1 MKQVLQ
7 SYRTGELRVADVP
20 APGVEAGCLLVHTR
34 VSLVS
39 AGTERATVELAQKS
53 LLGKARARPD
63 LVKKVLERVAR
74 DGLVATGKAAFQKL
88 DSPIPLGYSCAGVV
102 LEVGDGVPGFSVGD
116 RVACAGAKVANHAE
130 INLVPHH
137 LCARIPEG
145 VADEDAAFV
154 TLGAIALHGVRQ
166 AAPTL
171 GEVFGVIGLG
181 LIGQLAAQLL
191 RASGCAVLGVD
202 LDPVKVTLAK
212 SLGCEAALLRSDDL
226 AAAVRGLTGGRGL
239 DGVILAAATPS
250 SDPIEL
256 AGELCRDRGRVV
268 ALGATGLTVPRRPY
282 YDKELVLLQSRS
294 YGPGRYDPSY
304 EEGGVDYP
312 AGYVRWTEGRNL
324 EAFLG
329 QVAAGR
335 VKVAELVSHRFPIE
349 QAAEAYAL
357 LQGRASKE
365 AEAASASQ
373 AESAAAGATAAPV
386 TPASAGGEPL
396 GILLHY
402 PQGPVPA
409 RTVTLGPVPR
419 AGGPLRIGVLG
430 AGAFASGTLV
440 PLFAA
445 DRGARLVSIAS
456 ARGASARHLA
466 ERHQIA
472 RATTDGAALLADPDV
487 DAVVIATRHDLHAG
501 LAAAALRAGKHV
513 FVEKPLALDEA
524 GLGEVL
530 AAQRESGQQLF
541 VGYNRRFAPLTAA
554 LRAHFQGRSGP
565 LLITVRINAG
575 EIPATSWVHDPRQG
589 GGRLLGEGCHFVDLC
604 AAIAGAEVTQ
614 VSAQGVGPAGAARG
628 DDNFV
633 LGLRLSDGSV
643 ASIVYAAVGDPSAG
657 KERIEVLG
665 DGAVAVLDDF
675 RRLELRRGGKVRTE
689 RTLGQDKGHKAEV
702 AAFLEAVRSGRAPV
716 SPAALAATSR
726 ATFAALAQLK
736 GEGEARGAGQ
746 GGSDGDGDNAAAV
759 LPR

>member
-20 APGVEAGCLLVHTR
+20 APGVEAGSLLVHTR

-102 LEVGDGVPGFSVGD
+102 LEVGDGVPGFSPGD

-137 LCARIPEG
+137 LCARIPDG

-171 GEVFGVIGLG
+171 GEVFAVIGLG
-181 LIGQLAAQLL
+181 LIGQLAVQLL

-202 LDPVKVTLAK
+202 LDPAKVTLAK

-226 AAAVRGLTGGRGL
+226 AAAVRGLTSGRGL

-250 SDPIEL
+250 SDPVEL

-324 EAFLG
+324 EAFLA

-335 VKVAELVSHRFPIE
+335 VRAQPLVSHKFPIE
-349 QAAEAYAL
+349 RAQEAYGL
-357 LQGRASKE
+357 LQG
-365 AEAASASQ
+365 
-373 AESAAAGATAAPV
+373 AAAAQDSLVAQPGAEGKPAAP
-386 TPASAGGEPL
+386 AGEPL
-396 GILLHY
+396 GILLTY
-402 PQGPVPA
+402 PQGPAPA
-409 RTVTLGPVPR
+409 RTVTLSNASWR
-419 AGGPLRIGVLG
+419 ASKGVVRVGIIG
-430 AGAFASGTLV
+430 AGNFAAGTLV
-440 PLFAA
+440 PLFAQQDGVKLIA
-445 DRGARLVSIAS
+445 IAS

-472 RATTDGAALLADPDV
+472 RATTDAAAILSDGEV
-487 DAVVIATRHDLHAG
+487 DAVVIATRHDKHAA
-501 LAAAALRAGKHV
+501 LAAQALRAGKHV

-524 GLGEVL
+524 GLRDVL
-530 AAQRESGQQLF
+530 EAQASSGKQLF
-541 VGYNRRFAPLTAA
+541 VGYNRRFAPMTLA
-554 LRAHFQGRSGP
+554 LKEQFANRRGP
-565 LLITVRINAG
+565 LVLSLRVNAG
-575 EIPATSWVHDPRQG
+575 EIPATSWVHDPREG
-589 GGRLLGEGCHFVDLC
+589 GGRLIGEGCHFVDLC
-604 AAIAGAEVTQ
+604 AAIAGAPVTR
-614 VSAQGVGPAGAARG
+614 VFAQGVLPSGGARA
-628 DDNFV
+628 DDNFA
-633 LGLRLSDGSV
+633 LDLRLGDGSI
-643 ASIVYAAVGDPSAG
+643 ASLVYTAQGDPSAG
-657 KERIEVLG
+657 KERIEVFG
-665 DGAVAVLDDF
+665 DGAWALLDEF
-675 RRLELRRGGKVRTE
+675 RKLELRRGGKLRTE
-689 RTLGQDKGHKAEV
+689 RALAQDKGHKAGV
-702 AAFLEAVRSGRAPV
+702 AAFLESITTGKAAV
-716 SPAALAATSR
+716 SPQDLAATSR
-726 ATFAALAQLK
+726 ATFAAA
-736 GEGEARGAGQ
+736 EALRG
-746 GGSDGDGDNAAAV
+746 GDAAPIEVA
-759 LPR
+759 

>member
-20 APGVEAGCLLVHTR
+20 APGVERGSLLVHTR

-74 DGLVATGKAAFQKL
+74 DGLIATGKAAFQKL

-137 LCARIPEG
+137 LCARIPDG

-166 AAPTL
+166 ASPTL

-191 RASGCAVLGVD
+191 RASGCLVLGVD
-202 LDPVKVTLAK
+202 LDPAKVALAR

-226 AAAVRGLTGGRGL
+226 AAAVRGLTSGRGL

-250 SDPIEL
+250 SDPVEL

-294 YGPGRYDPSY
+294 YGPGRYDPAY

-324 EAFLG
+324 EAFLA

-335 VKVAELVSHRFPIE
+335 VRAQPLVSHRFPIE
-349 QAAEAYAL
+349 RAQEAYGL
-357 LQGRASKE
+357 LQG
-365 AEAASASQ
+365 ASAPEDSLVEQ
-373 AESAAAGATAAPV
+373 PSAPAGDGAAAPGPGRV
-386 TPASAGGEPL
+386 RVPGEPL
-396 GILLHY
+396 GILLTY
-402 PQGPVPA
+402 PQGPIPA
-409 RTVTLGPVPR
+409 RTVTVGSWR
-419 AGGPLRIGVLG
+419 ARKGVVRVGFIG
-430 AGAFASGTLV
+430 AGNFAAGTLV
-440 PLFAA
+440 PLFAQQDGVKLTA
-445 DRGARLVSIAS
+445 IAS

-466 ERHQIA
+466 ERHQISC
-472 RATTDGAALLADPDV
+472 ATTDAAAILEGDEV
-487 DAVVIATRHDLHAG
+487 DAVVIATRHDKHAA
-501 LAAAALRAGKHV
+501 LAAQALRAGKHV

-524 GLGEVL
+524 GLRDVL
-530 AAQRESGQQLF
+530 AAQAGSGKQLF
-541 VGYNRRFAPLTAA
+541 VGYNRRFAPMTLA
-554 LRAHFQGRSGP
+554 LKELFANRRGP
-565 LLITVRINAG
+565 LVLSLRVNAG
-575 EIPATSWVHDPRQG
+575 ELPATSWVHDPREG
-589 GGRLLGEGCHFVDLC
+589 GGRLVGEGCHFVDLC
-604 AAIAGAEVTQ
+604 AAIAGAPVTR
-614 VSAQGVGPAGAARG
+614 VFAQGVLPSGGARA

-633 LGLRLSDGSV
+633 LDLRLGDGSI
-643 ASIVYAAVGDPSAG
+643 ASLVYTAQGDPSAG
-657 KERIEVLG
+657 KERVEVFG
-665 DGAVAVLDDF
+665 DGAWALLDEF
-675 RRLELRRGGKVRTE
+675 RRLELRRGGKLRTE
-689 RTLGQDKGHKAEV
+689 RALAQDKGHKAGV
-702 AAFLEAVRSGRAPV
+702 AAFIDSITTGKAAV
-716 SPAALAATSR
+716 SPQDLAATSR
-726 ATFAALAQLK
+726 ATFAAA
-736 GEGEARGAGQ
+736 EALRG
-746 GGSDGDGDNAAAV
+746 GDAV
-759 LPR
+759 PIEVG

>member
-20 APGVEAGCLLVHTR
+20 APGVEAGSLLVHTR

-102 LEVGDGVPGFSVGD
+102 LEVGGNVPGFSVGD

-137 LCARIPEG
+137 LCARIPDG

-166 AAPTL
+166 ASPTL
-171 GEVFGVIGLG
+171 GEVFAVIGLG
-181 LIGQLAAQLL
+181 LIGQLAVQLL

-202 LDPVKVTLAK
+202 LDPVKVTLAR

-226 AAAVRGLTGGRGL
+226 GAAVRGLTSGRGL

-324 EAFLG
+324 EAFLA

-335 VKVAELVSHRFPIE
+335 VRAQPLVSHKFPIE
-349 QAAEAYAL
+349 RAQEAYGL
-357 LQGRASKE
+357 LQG
-365 AEAASASQ
+365 
-373 AESAAAGATAAPV
+373 AAAAEDSLVAQPAPGQAAGDVAAKP
-386 TPASAGGEPL
+386 PAPAGEPL
-396 GILLHY
+396 GILLTY
-402 PQGPVPA
+402 PQGPAPA
-409 RTVTLGPVPR
+409 RTVTVTNGSWR
-419 AGGPLRIGVLG
+419 ASKGVVRVGIIG
-430 AGAFASGTLV
+430 AGNFASGTLV
-440 PLFAA
+440 PLFAQQDGVKLTA
-445 DRGARLVSIAS
+445 IAS

-466 ERHQIA
+466 ERYQIA
-472 RATTDGAALLADPDV
+472 RATTDAEAILSDGEV
-487 DAVVIATRHDLHAG
+487 DAVVIATRHDKHAA
-501 LAAAALRAGKHV
+501 LAAQALRAGKHV

-524 GLGEVL
+524 GLQDVL
-530 AAQRESGQQLF
+530 AAQAGSGKQLF
-541 VGYNRRFAPLTAA
+541 VGYNRRFAPMTLLLKEQFAN
-554 LRAHFQGRSGP
+554 RRSP
-565 LLITVRINAG
+565 LVLSLRINAG
-575 EIPATSWVHDPRQG
+575 EIPATSWVHDPREG
-589 GGRLLGEGCHFVDLC
+589 GGRLVGEGCHFVDLC
-604 AAIAGAEVTQ
+604 AAIAGAPVTR
-614 VSAQGVGPAGAARG
+614 VFAQGVLPSGGARA
-628 DDNFV
+628 DDNFA
-633 LGLRLSDGSV
+633 LDLRLGDGSI
-643 ASIVYAAVGDPSAG
+643 ASLVYTAQGDPSAG
-657 KERIEVLG
+657 KERIEVFG
-665 DGAVAVLDDF
+665 DGAWGLLDEF
-675 RRLELRRGGKVRTE
+675 RKLELRRAGQLRTE
-689 RTLGQDKGHKAEV
+689 RALAQDKGHRAGV
-702 AAFLEAVRSGRAPV
+702 AAFIESITTGQPAV
-716 SPAALAATSR
+716 PAQDLAATSR
-726 ATFAALAQLK
+726 ATFAAA
-736 GEGEARGAGQ
+736 EALRG
-746 GGSDGDGDNAAAV
+746 GDAV
-759 LPR
+759 AIEVAR